1 MVVGTSASI
10 TCSNPTRTVTISPV
24 LPTGLSYSNG
34 VISGTPSEPSPYTT
48 YTITANRDRGTFVL
62 GSIVCIGE

>member
-1 MVVGTSASI
+1 MVVGTSANI
-10 TCSNPTRTVTISPV
+10 TCSSSNRNAAISPV

-48 YTITANRDRGTFVL
+48 YTITTNRDRGTFVL